1 MTPGWR
7 KTTAAWGYLVAATAT
22 CGWLIETHG
31 GVRWTAVVVTL
42 IASSKVYV
50 ITSRFMKVDAAA
62 PLVWRA
68 AVGIWVLIATA
79 VILPPF

>member
-1 MTPGWR
+1 MTPGER
-7 KTTAAWGYLVAATAT
+7 QATAAWGYLLAATAL
-22 CGWLIETHG
+22 CGWLIETHR

-50 ITSRFMKVDAAA
+50 IASHFMKLNTA

-68 AVGIWVLIATA
+68 AVGIWLLIATA
-79 VILPPF
+79 VVLPGFW

>member
-1 MTPGWR
+1 MIPGWR
-7 KTTAAWGYLVAATAT
+7 KTTAAWGYLVAATAV

-31 GVRWTAVVVTL
+31 GVRWTAIVVTL

-50 ITSRFMKVDAAA
+50 ITTRFMKLDAAA
-62 PLVWRA
+62 PLAWRA

-79 VILPPF
+79 VILPGF